1 MKNKTRN
8 AMRVIRH
15 KRLRGSLAGTAE
27 RPRMAVYRSLS
38 HIYVQII
45 DDDKG
50 HTLVSASTVEKI
62 FADTKISA
70 GNIEAAKYIGK
81 LAAERAKMN
90 GIEAVVFDRGGHIY
104 LGKVKAL
111 ADAAREAGLKF

>member
-1 MKNKTRN
+1 MKNKSRN
-8 AMRVIRH
+8 AMRIIRH
-15 KRLRGSLAGTAE
+15 KRLRGNLAGTAE
-27 RPRMAVYRSLS
+27 RPRMSVFRSLD

-45 DDDKG
+45 DDDNG
-50 HTLVSASTVEKI
+50 HTLVSASTVEKV
-62 FADTKISA
+62 FADTKQPA

-81 LAAERAKMN
+81 LAAERAKQN
-90 GIEAVVFDRGGHIY
+90 GIETVVFDRGGHIY

>member
-1 MKNKTRN
+1 MKNKSRN
-8 AMRVIRH
+8 AMRIVRH
-15 KRLRGSLAGTAE
+15 KRLRNNLAGTAE
-27 RPRMAVYRSLS
+27 RPRMAVFRSLE

-50 HTLVSASTVEKI
+50 HTLVSASTVEKA
-62 FADTKISA
+62 FTEAKKPT
-70 GNIEAAKYIGK
+70 GNIEAAKYIGRII
-81 LAAERAKMN
+81 AERAKQN
-90 GIEAVVFDRGGHIY
+90 GIETVVFDRGGHIY